1 MSDGRHVFTIGGDP
15 VPKARTAFAI
25 GGIARVA
32 LAQKTKKWEGTAAAM
47 LQEAWGSLPTIDTP
61 HRIEVWAISSR
72 PKLLMR
78 KKDHDGLMLRTK
90 KPDASNVLKSAEDA
104 LVKAG
109 VIADDALFVTAM
121 CHSLYTEKDGSPRVI
136 ILIEPVTEVPAL
148 P

>member
-25 GGIARVA
+25 GGVARVA

-47 LQEAWGSLPTIDTP
+47 LQEAWGARPTLDSP
-61 HRIEVWAISSR
+61 HRIEVWAIKKR
-72 PKLLMR
+72 PAKLMR
-78 KKDHDGLMLRTK
+78 KKDPDGLILRIE

-109 VIADDALFVTAM
+109 VIRDDKLFVTAT
-121 CHSLYTEKDGSPRVI
+121 CHSLYTEKEGSPRVI